1 MRCTFDVASVEVV
14 RWGKVGTVMGGDF
27 VLLFG
32 KQSEPAVIIV
42 CSSVFGSI

>member
-1 MRCTFDVASVEVV
+1 
-14 RWGKVGTVMGGDF
+14 MGGDF

-42 CSSVFGSI
+42 CSSVFGSIWLIDHMFMVV